1 MKEYFSTRE
10 ILSRATKAEL
20 TSLFNEAAS
29 REVLY
34 RTMREY
40 GLSNKWMHFWSQEQ
54 LAEYLANELW
64 TMKATKP
71 LRRKVSLIRSLIR
84 RLRKAL
90 RRKSDGL
97 VLSITE
103 LSFFGLAILMIE
115 L

>member
-1 MKEYFSTRE
+1 MKEFFSTRE
-10 ILSRATKAEL
+10 ILSCGTKGEL
-20 TSLFNEAAS
+20 ISLLKKAAS

-34 RTMREY
+34 QTLCEY
-40 GLSNKWMHFWSQEQ
+40 GLSSTWMHFWGQEQ
-54 LAEYLANELW
+54 LAENLATELW

-71 LRRKVSLIRSLIR
+71 LRRKVSLIR

-90 RRKSDGL
+90 RRKSEGL